1 MQPRDIPGLLP
12 VVIPLIVVT
21 VLFFRMR
28 PGREAR
34 VHPGRLWIMP
44 LLLLALIGS
53 GLWFQPHPT
62 PTPIHVFVLT
72 VATLAGAAVG
82 VLRSRGM
89 RLRRGDDGL
98 FVSSSRVAFVLI
110 VVLILGRQLTR
121 GYFDNSDATVVDA
134 GMVFALAMV
143 LTGRALLWRRIRRLP
158 PLPAA

>member
-12 VVIPLIVVT
+12 VVIPLIVVV

-34 VHPGRLWIMP
+34 IHPTRMLILP
-44 LLLLALIGS
+44 LLLLVLIGT
-53 GLWFQPHPT
+53 GLWFQPHPD
-62 PTPIHVFVLT
+62 PTPIHVFVL
-72 VATLAGAAVG
+72 VAATLGGAAVG
-82 VLRSRGM
+82 VLRSRGL
-89 RLRRGDDGL
+89 RLRHGHDGV

-134 GMVFALAMV
+134 GMLFALAMV
-143 LTGRALLWRRIRRLP
+143 LTGRALLWRRIRQLP